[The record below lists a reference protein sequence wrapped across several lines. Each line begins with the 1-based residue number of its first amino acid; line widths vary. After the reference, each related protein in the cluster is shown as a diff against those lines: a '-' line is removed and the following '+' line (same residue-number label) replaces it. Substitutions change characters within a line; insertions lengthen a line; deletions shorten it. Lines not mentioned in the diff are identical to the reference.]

1 MFGKKDT
8 LGFGSVACQNI
19 WFVYLYI
26 VSQIVKISLI
36 FHIFFDFWYKSVLR
50 TWNLSPDGYIGSIFP
65 SHYPMKKYLVH
76 SKKSKIW
83 LSVCGV
89 LMWCYFDLWISGEFR
104 GLCLDGYNYLSDLIS
119 IVGLTSRQDS
129 SMESNFIITVCAVI
143 NTAINLYKLI
153 VGKKE

>member
-1 MFGKKDT
+1 MWTQWYLSFWHAKTYEFIYFK
-8 LGFGSVACQNI
+8 FVVVFHSKS
-19 WFVYLYI
+19 WFYAYFLV
-26 VSQIVKISLI
+26 
-36 FHIFFDFWYKSVLR
+36 FWVKSVLR
-50 TWNLSPDGYIGSIFP
+50 TWRLSPNPCYTVVFWWFILTTKHLTQIQ
-65 SHYPMKKYLVH
+65 
-76 SKKSKIW
+76 KSKLW

-89 LMWCYFDLWISGEFR
+89 LIWCYSDLWISGEFR